1 MGIGSCLVGG
11 QLHQRAAAAAGL
23 LDGPAEHGRTQPA
36 AAVGLIHPDRLDL
49 RPQRTSARQPGD
61 ERELHR
67 ARQLPPGLRH
77 HQYVRRI
84 RVDRAERLLIR
95 GQILGGVH
103 PVPGRPELIGG
114 KQAHDGRNI
123 GGLRPP
129 QNHRRGAELNG
140 RQIIHRPSLPGGAR
154 RSGNLIAGIAAT
166 GQDGLVLESTGP
178 PSEPARDYVGSFAV
192 ERDRLNELLADL
204 QTVDWTRPSPCPGWT
219 VLGLCCHLVGDDLGL
234 LARDRD
240 SHYGTPAPAG
250 SEADFAAW
258 LDDLQAEW
266 VRAARRLSPR
276 LVTDLLRWAGPQI
289 TELFAGQDVR
299 ARTASVSWAGP
310 DLVPAWLGQARE
322 LSEYWIHR
330 QQILQALGRPSDL
343 RADLAGPVLDGLRW
357 AYPYRLAQ
365 APAPPGDTVSIS
377 VTGPL
382 SQTWHLVATDTGW
395 EFAGQPGPRVTA
407 TLAMS
412 TEQAWRLL
420 TNNLPAAAQA
430 DLAVSGDDAIT
441 AILLRTRAIIATPK
455 WA

>member
-1 MGIGSCLVGG
+1 
-11 QLHQRAAAAAGL
+11 
-23 LDGPAEHGRTQPA
+23 
-36 AAVGLIHPDRLDL
+36 
-49 RPQRTSARQPGD
+49 
-61 ERELHR
+61 
-67 ARQLPPGLRH
+67 
-77 HQYVRRI
+77 
-84 RVDRAERLLIR
+84 
-95 GQILGGVH
+95 
-103 PVPGRPELIGG
+103 
-114 KQAHDGRNI
+114 
-123 GGLRPP
+123 
-129 QNHRRGAELNG
+129 
-140 RQIIHRPSLPGGAR
+140 
-154 RSGNLIAGIAAT
+154 
-166 GQDGLVLESTGP
+166 VLESTGP
-178 PSEPARDYVGSFAV
+178 PSEPAQDYVGLFAV
-192 ERDRLNELLADL
+192 ERDRLVELLAGL
-204 QTVDWTRPSPCPGWT
+204 QGADWERPSPCPGWT

-240 SHYGTPAPAG
+240 GHYGTAAPTG

-289 TELFAGQDVR
+289 TVMFASEDVR

-322 LSEYWIHR
+322 VSEYWIHR

-365 APAPPGDTVSIS
+365 TPAPSGDTVSIS

-382 SQTWHLVATDTGW
+382 SRTWHLVATDAGW

-420 TNNLPAAAQA
+420 TNNLPAATQA

-441 AILLRTRAIIATPK
+441 AILLRTRAIIGTPK